1 MFQKS
6 LIANKKMGTVEQVT
20 EIASICCV
28 DDSIL
33 YKTNLNTF
41 VKDSSHLG
49 VGSSFKNKTL
59 KIC

>member
-1 MFQKS
+1 
-6 LIANKKMGTVEQVT
+6 MGTVEQVT